1 VGSILL
7 IIIYL
12 AFISLGLPDSVL
24 GVTIPSLQ
32 SEWAISLGAGGVI
45 SMVVIGGTII
55 SSFFSAPVIKK
66 LGTGK
71 ITFLSSLMTGAALMG
86 ISFAPS
92 YPWMLLMAIPLG
104 LGGGTVD
111 TALNN
116 YIALNYQARHMN
128 WLHSFWGIGATLGPL
143 AMSWALLSSGS
154 WRVGYRGISIVQFS
168 LAFILLMS
176 LSLWRIKPTAKVEK
190 KVPDDPSVITRGET
204 GISKIPGVGMA
215 FATMLFYCATE
226 AGLGLLGS
234 SYLVQSRGMAIEK
247 AAMWMSMYFG
257 GITVGRFLSGI
268 ITMKLNNTQ
277 MIRYGILTAIAGI
290 VLLILPL
297 PSFYIGPAFVFI
309 GLGLSPVFP
318 AMLHETPRRFGVE
331 SSQKIIGF
339 QMGFGYVGS
348 ALIPPFVAV
357 ILQTTGTGPFPLIIL
372 TFTVVMFISSERLS
386 RTVANRQAGRQ
397 HQGHS

>member
-1 VGSILL
+1 
-7 IIIYL
+7 
-12 AFISLGLPDSVL
+12 
-24 GVTIPSLQ
+24 
-32 SEWAISLGAGGVI
+32 
-45 SMVVIGGTII
+45 
-55 SSFFSAPVIKK
+55 
-66 LGTGK
+66 
-71 ITFLSSLMTGAALMG
+71 
-86 ISFAPS
+86 
-92 YPWMLLMAIPLG
+92 MLLMAIPLG

-143 AMSWALLSSGS
+143 TMSWALLSSGS
-154 WRVGYRGISIVQFS
+154 WRIGYRGISMVQLS
-168 LAFILLMS
+168 LALILLIS
-176 LSLWRIKPTAKVEK
+176 LSLWRNQSSAKVDES
-190 KVPDDPSVITRGET
+190 VLDDPSVITRGES
-204 GISKIPGVGMA
+204 GIFRIPGTGLA

-234 SYLVQSRGMAIEK
+234 SYLVQSRGMAIVK

-357 ILQTTGTGPFPLIIL
+357 ILQTTGRQDDNTRDIVNSRDICGRLVFRI
-372 TFTVVMFISSERLS
+372 FFIVLR
-386 RTVANRQAGRQ
+386 
-397 HQGHS
+397 